1 MRSIVKDLWD
11 GSLVPQ
17 ENLLC
22 HSKEVS
28 NVCEMSETVRERIEH
43 ALPESEKFLLD
54 RYDELNLTISGAGEE
69 EAFRRG
75 IAVGIRLMME
85 VTEYDDV

>member
-17 ENLLC
+17 ENLLA
-22 HSKEVS
+22 HNKKVS
-28 NVCEMSETVRERIEH
+28 DACEMSETVRERIETI
-43 ALPESEKFLLD
+43 LPESEKFLLD

-75 IAVGIRLMME
+75 LTVGLRLMME